1 MMPGVVEGGSEPT
14 DTAWSQAIDDLSVA
28 KQSFLDEANR
38 YDTGSQDAAI
48 ERLERYLD
56 PAEPRAEVIRAFA
69 NGVIAEIRKFR
80 NARAFLTSQV
90 AMSGLAAE
98 VAHGV
103 LAQRALSTAM
113 SEITGMGTRRQSS
126 EEAVEHVGAE
136 FAVLSELGRVVVV
149 ELARALTVGAYVIEL
164 RRKTLEEYC
173 DQSSMLDRKS
183 VVTSLGSLIAE
194 EGLADF
200 VKEFGPQVIGMGVP
214 VVHIAV
220 GLAQVGANMRE
231 KIRTIEAHYQRGPLD
246 AMFDLAQRVHDEQQA
261 IDAALVFTEQARASI
276 ESVSRAQS
284 ATAPSVP

>member
-1 MMPGVVEGGSEPT
+1 MTAEGVVKRPALFLLSASVPTTIAAGSARSRRPSQEATPRNG
-14 DTAWSQAIDDLSVA
+14 TAAVVESRHNPQRSLTTLRGTRRRWFASRRRQV
-28 KQSFLDEANR
+28 
-38 YDTGSQDAAI
+38 
-48 ERLERYLD
+48 
-56 PAEPRAEVIRAFA
+56 EPRASRR
-69 NGVIAEIRKFR
+69 GL
-80 NARAFLTSQV
+80 LTSQV
-90 AMSGLAAE
+90 AMSLLAAQ

-113 SEITGMGTRRQSS
+113 SEVTGMGTRRQSS

-173 DQSSMLDRKS
+173 DQSPMLDRKS

-200 VKEFGPQVIGMGVP
+200 VKEFGPKVIGMGVP

-261 IDAALVFTEQARASI
+261 IDAALVFIEQAGASI
-276 ESVSRAQS
+276 ESVSRAQ
-284 ATAPSVP
+284 